1 MATLIE
7 QYFNSKRKN
16 FSLKEIK
23 EAQEKLNMEQR
34 GKDEEYNEVLCKE
47 YAELLSY
54 AEKTNKCRR

>member
-1 MATLIE
+1 MATLSE
-7 QYFNSKRKN
+7 RYFNSKRKN

-47 YAELLSY
+47 YVELLPY
-54 AEKTNKCRR
+54 RERANKCRR